1 MSMTARAWE
10 CVAIDLNGV
19 GVRGRAGGALGPW
32 CGSLA
37 GKIDEASKLGR
48 WVRGAPGADPIK
60 ENSLGGGEQAGVGAS
75 GPRNYRGGIP
85 PRLSSYLQVVR
96 SPPLVRKSS
105 QSSTV

>member
-48 WVRGAPGADPIK
+48 WVRGPRVPIRSK
-60 ENSLGGGEQAGVGAS
+60 KTVLAGENRQGS
-75 GPRNYRGGIP
+75 GPAVPEITGEGSRPGYRHTCK
-85 PRLSSYLQVVR
+85 LSGLH
-96 SPPLVRKSS
+96 P
-105 QSSTV
+105 